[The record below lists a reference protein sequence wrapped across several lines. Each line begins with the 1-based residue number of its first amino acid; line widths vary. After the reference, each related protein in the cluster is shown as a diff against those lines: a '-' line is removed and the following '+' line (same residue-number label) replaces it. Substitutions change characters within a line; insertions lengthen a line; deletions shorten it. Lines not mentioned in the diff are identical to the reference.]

1 MSQIDLYNEKKTQL
15 LESIRKSAAVF
26 NDLKMSSE
34 VAVCE
39 DLYEKLSKDSFKVVI
54 MGSSR
59 SARVHSSMLCSAV
72 AIYFLQKQLLAQR

>member
-1 MSQIDLYNEKKTQL
+1 MSQIDLYNEKKTEL

-39 DLYEKLSKDSFKVVI
+39 DFLYK
-54 MGSSR
+54 SR
-59 SARVHSSMLCSAV
+59 SHTISALSV
-72 AIYFLQKQLLAQR
+72 AS